1 MRSNT
6 EPEFI
11 TIGTI
16 VSPWGLKGHIKVT
29 VETDFPQRFSSSSR
43 VYIDRQ
49 IMVIDEAAWHKGQ
62 VFVKLHGVDTEEAAD
77 ELVGHIIEVHHSQL
91 FNLENDV
98 YFHFQLIGLEVI
110 TSVGDAI
117 GKISEILSVASAD
130 VYVINGNG
138 GEILIPATDEI
149 IKSIDLDKGVMIIEP
164 MAGLLDL
171 NEKKRKK

>member
-16 VSPWGLKGHIKVT
+16 VSPWGLQGHIKVA

-43 VYIDRQ
+43 IYIDRQ

-62 VFVKLHGVDTEEAAD
+62 VIVKLHGVDTGEEAD
-77 ELVGHIIEVHHSQL
+77 ELAGHIIEVHHSQL

-98 YFHFQLIGLEVI
+98 YFYFQLIDLEVI
-110 TSVGDAI
+110 TGGGDVI
-117 GKISEILSVASAD
+117 GKISDILSVASAD
-130 VYVINGNG
+130 VYVIDGKG

-149 IKSIDLDKGVMIIEP
+149 IKSIDLDKGIMVIEP

-171 NEKKRKK
+171 NEKKKKK

>member
-16 VSPWGLKGHIKVT
+16 VSAWGLQGHIKVI
-29 VETDFPQRFSSSSR
+29 VETDFPERFSSSSR

-49 IMVIDEAAWHKGQ
+49 IMVIDGAAWHKGQ
-62 VFVKLHGVDTEEAAD
+62 VIIKLHGVDTEEDAD
-77 ELVGHIIEVHHSQL
+77 ELVGHVIEVHHSQL

-98 YFHFQLIGLEVI
+98 YFYFQLIGLEVI
-110 TSVGDAI
+110 TRGGDAI
-117 GKISEILSVASAD
+117 GRISEILSVASAD
-130 VYVINGNG
+130 VYVINGKG

-149 IKSIDLDKGVMIIEP
+149 IQSIDLDKGVMVIEP

-171 NEKKRKK
+171 NEKKTKK